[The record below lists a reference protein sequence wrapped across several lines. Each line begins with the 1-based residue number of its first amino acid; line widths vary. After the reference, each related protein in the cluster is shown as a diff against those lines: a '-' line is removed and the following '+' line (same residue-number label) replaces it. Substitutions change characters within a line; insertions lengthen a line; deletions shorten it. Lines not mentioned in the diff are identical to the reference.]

1 MIRTGSWENERIARV
16 VERYRYHE
24 SMIGAASPVVAD
36 AARGMR
42 DISLLEM
49 WALTQTRE

>member
-1 MIRTGSWENERIARV
+1 MVRTDWWSSELLARV